1 MGSIYVSDTGDNRI
15 QRFDSFGNY
24 QIQWGSAD
32 GTPGT
37 GNGQFN
43 EPWGV
48 AVDTFSNVYV
58 ADFNNNL
65 VQKFN
70 SSGQFV
76 TQWGTPPSVP
86 PTAAPAV
93 AATARRSGSSLPP
106 RGPRLTPTIVA
117 AGPNHQVRSSNAER
131 GPQPCSTATPT
142 GQFDRPVGV
151 AVGASGNVYV
161 TEYGNN
167 RVDKLDSAGNCLI
180 EWGSQGW
187 GDGQFQNPDG
197 IAIDTAGNVYVADFG
212 GNRVEKF
219 DSFGNYL
226 TQWGSPSAGC
236 PNGGSG
242 LGQFNCPTGIA
253 VDAAGNVYVADQNNN
268 RVQVFAPV
276 PPPTDTPT
284 ATASSTPTTTPG
296 PGTPVVVTV
305 VASATVSVWIP
316 PESTPIA
323 QVVVTAPS
331 VTPTIVPVSPQYQ
344 PILAIQIQATGAN
357 GQPVSQLS
365 APATFSI
372 RFTPSADTN
381 ALLAQIYGVD
391 QNGQPERLATH
402 VVSNGDGTF
411 TATAQTS
418 FLSSFVMFAPGLGT
432 PVPDAYLP
440 AVMNAPKGRG

>member
-1 MGSIYVSDTGDNRI
+1 M
-15 QRFDSFGNY
+15 
-24 QIQWGSAD
+24 
-32 GTPGT
+32 
-37 GNGQFN
+37 
-43 EPWGV
+43 
-48 AVDTFSNVYV
+48 
-58 ADFNNNL
+58 
-65 VQKFN
+65 
-70 SSGQFV
+70 
-76 TQWGTPPSVP
+76 
-86 PTAAPAV
+86 
-93 AATARRSGSSLPP
+93 
-106 RGPRLTPTIVA
+106 
-117 AGPNHQVRSSNAER
+117 
-131 GPQPCSTATPT
+131 
-142 GQFDRPVGV
+142 
-151 AVGASGNVYV
+151 
-161 TEYGNN
+161 
-167 RVDKLDSAGNCLI
+167 
-180 EWGSQGW
+180 
-187 GDGQFQNPDG
+187 
-197 IAIDTAGNVYVADFG
+197 
-212 GNRVEKF
+212 
-219 DSFGNYL
+219 
-226 TQWGSPSAGC
+226 
-236 PNGGSG
+236 
-242 LGQFNCPTGIA
+242 
-253 VDAAGNVYVADQNNN
+253 
-268 RVQVFAPV
+268 
-276 PPPTDTPT
+276 
-284 ATASSTPTTTPG
+284 
-296 PGTPVVVTV
+296 TV